1 MQIRKMKKENYG
13 ELIQLWERAGLDY
26 KQCGRDSREHI
37 LKELRANPDL
47 FLVAEQ
53 DEKIIGSVLATYD
66 GRKGWLNR
74 VAVDPEFQGKG
85 LAKKL
90 CLEAENVLRKKGCI
104 IFAMQIHDS
113 NKRSKEMA
121 KGLGYEERKDIIYF
135 RKKDNDDF

>member
-1 MQIRKMKKENYG
+1 M
-13 ELIQLWERAGLDY
+13 
-26 KQCGRDSREHI
+26 SRTSSTNG
-37 LKELRANPDL
+37 AD
-47 FLVAEQ
+47 
-53 DEKIIGSVLATYD
+53 IIAPPNI

-90 CLEAENVLRKKGCI
+90 CLETENVLRKKGCM

-121 KGLGYEERKDIIYF
+121 KGLGYEE
-135 RKKDNDDF
+135 